1 MGASE
6 CLRLACVLALA
17 SLRQPEL
24 ECSKVLSD
32 CHNIARKA
40 VYNYKAACS
49 LPDTYI
55 YQQQSKNRLIMLRT
69 ILEENG
75 AKGDE
80 LDQIFGGGDDRRP
93 EDVKALLGLLSREDG
108 TKEELEERTE

>member
-1 MGASE
+1 M
-6 CLRLACVLALA
+6 
-17 SLRQPEL
+17 
-24 ECSKVLSD
+24 
-32 CHNIARKA
+32 
-40 VYNYKAACS
+40 
-49 LPDTYI
+49 PDTYI